1 MSAPKVII
9 KAVEPNQY
17 SLFGFLRIY
26 SNIPVLEKAKKILS
40 ESSII
45 VDSTPIAAREMN
57 SFQNQHSVPVVFDVD
72 IHSLVKYSPQ
82 QISFYTTNITRL
94 HCDLPEG
101 RCYNEVLHSPEK
113 DWLCEYDASK
123 RIRLSCG
130 ENPSNRD
137 LPTYLVWWHLVLSE
151 ITRHYGSKQDY
162 FNWLDQQS
170 IDYPL
175 AIPIIKKKQSREI
188 FFKLARERGLLEDA
202 VWSYVGD
209 DHNPGQTL
217 PGYSDD
223 NEKVSHGITS
233 LDYIA
238 RSNLNVSLETHV
250 DAHEAV
256 MFTEKIFKSMA
267 SASPTLALLWPE
279 GYQRFRELGFHLEQ
293 HHEQEN
299 REDRIIDVV
308 DHAERLRY
316 QPLPRRWANVER
328 LFDESQLV
336 DQLVNCLRDVPNHL

>member
-1 MSAPKVII
+1 MII

-26 SNIPVLEKAKKILS
+26 GNIPVLEKAKKILS
-40 ESSII
+40 ESGII

-57 SFQNQHSVPVVFDVD
+57 SFQNQHSVPVVFDID
-72 IHSLVKYSPQ
+72 MHSLIKYSPR
-82 QISFYTTNITRL
+82 QIAHYTTNIVRL
-94 HCDLPEG
+94 HCDLSEG
-101 RCYNEVLHSPEK
+101 RCYNEITYEPEK
-113 DWLCEYDASK
+113 DWLLEYDMSK

-137 LPTYLVWWHLVLSE
+137 LPTYLTFWHIVVSE
-151 ITRHYGSKQDY
+151 IIKHYGSKQDY
-162 FNWLDQQS
+162 ISWVEQQPINHS
-170 IDYPL
+170 L
-175 AIPIIKKKQSREI
+175 LIPIRKKRHSREI
-188 FFKLARERGLLEDA
+188 FFKLAGKKGLLQDA
-202 VWSYVGD
+202 TWSYVGD
-209 DHNPGQTL
+209 DHTPGQLL
-217 PGYSDD
+217 PGYQDD
-223 NEKVSHGITS
+223 NTS
-233 LDYIA
+233 FGVTALDYMA

-250 DAHEAV
+250 DTHEAV

-299 REDRIIDVV
+299 LEDRIIDVV
-308 DHAERLRY
+308 DHAESLRY

-336 DQLVNCLRDVPNHL
+336 DQLVDCLRDVPRHL